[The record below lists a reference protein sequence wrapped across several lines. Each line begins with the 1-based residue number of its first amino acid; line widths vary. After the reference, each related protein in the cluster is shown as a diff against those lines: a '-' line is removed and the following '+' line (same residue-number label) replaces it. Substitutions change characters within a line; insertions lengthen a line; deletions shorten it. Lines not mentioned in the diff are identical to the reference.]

1 MTTLSAEDVRRRPG
15 EYFLVVRSA
24 NGHAH
29 VPVDQFDA
37 LLESIGKSA
46 RDATD
51 PTNTEELL
59 RLLQMLAQ
67 KVDDQAQTISQLR
80 QIVDAILNAP
90 LPLDFSMT
98 KENAA

>member
-1 MTTLSAEDVRRRPG
+1 MTTLSADDVRRRPG

-29 VPVDQFDA
+29 VPIDQFDA

-46 RDATD
+46 RNVADTSG
-51 PTNTEELL
+51 TEEVL
-59 RLLQMLAQ
+59 RLVQMMAQ
-67 KVDDQAQTISQLR
+67 KVDDQAQTIAQLR
-80 QIVDAILNAP
+80 EIVDAILNAP